1 MIFQAVI
8 CLCYIINNVL
18 LKHFLPLSAEL
29 SKVYADNLNSMETEI
44 CFWKYYLSLPK
55 KSLLVK
61 SSSHPDIFFLKF
73 HSLIPFIVIR
83 HIVHFLLSLLM
94 LEDIKEGRV
103 NILRTLAPF
112 SRSFAS
118 LTRGNRHQMIYFS

>member
-94 LEDIKEGRV
+94 LEDVKEGAGKH
-103 NILRTLAPF
+103 IKD
-112 SRSFAS
+112 SGS
-118 LTRGNRHQMIYFS
+118 LFTIFRFID